1 MAGALSSLFCGYILA
16 KGYFAVASLWRYIKL
31 PYPEEGIYFF
41 FYCFPLK
48 IPVTAKRQGGTI
60 RGKGNRYK
68 GGCVCVCLWL
78 CWRLK
83 VMQSHTEQ
91 RLGEGTEVTDH

>member
-41 FYCFPLK
+41 FLLFSPK
-48 IPVTAKRQGGTI
+48 DSSHSKEARRDNKRE
-60 RGKGNRYK
+60 R
-68 GGCVCVCLWL
+68 
-78 CWRLK
+78 
-83 VMQSHTEQ
+83 
-91 RLGEGTEVTDH
+91 